1 MIQMTPY
8 MSWSSMLVFV
18 LLVITVIV
26 LAVQI
31 RRRIHFNRM
40 MRQQP
45 QPVGP
50 DEDYLAEVIDIR
62 PVAPVRHLALVPDRP
77 AAPSLYDW
85 STQGL

>member
-1 MIQMTPY
+1 MMQMTPY
-8 MSWSSMLVFV
+8 MSWTSVFV
-18 LLVITVIV
+18 FALLVVAVIV
-26 LAVQI
+26 TVNQV
-31 RRRIHFNRM
+31 RKRIHFNRT

-77 AAPSLYDW
+77 ASPSLYDW
-85 STQGL
+85 QSQGL